1 MTRSQLDKLKIP
13 LGIKDDL
20 QDDLL
25 QLFLDDARDDILTW
39 TNRKDIPIALE
50 SVQRQIATIRYN
62 MQGVEGQSSHSE
74 GGISRSFESLPQSIQ
89 NTINQSRLLKAAR
102 YAT

>member
-1 MTRSQLDKLKIP
+1 MIKSQLDKLKIA

-25 QLFLDDARDDILTW
+25 QLFLDDARNDILTW
-39 TNRKDIPIALE
+39 TNRVELSPSLE
-50 SVQRQIATIRYN
+50 SVQRQMATICYN

-74 GGISRSFESLPQSIQ
+74 GGISRSFDDLPQSIQ
-89 NTINQSRLLKAAR
+89 NTINQSRLLKAVR